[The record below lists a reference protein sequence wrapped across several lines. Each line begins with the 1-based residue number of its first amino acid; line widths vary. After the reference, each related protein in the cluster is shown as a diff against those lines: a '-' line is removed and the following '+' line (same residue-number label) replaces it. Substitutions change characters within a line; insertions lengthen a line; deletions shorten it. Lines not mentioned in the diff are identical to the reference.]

1 MTAATIASVPARRG
15 TTNRNDRGNTTDRLR
30 RRIWLVKTFG
40 DGETVKCH
48 FCPAIL
54 TVDTV
59 SADRIVPGCEG
70 GRYTRDNLRP
80 ACEPCQS
87 STGGHLGVERKRARR
102 TNGRA
107 AG

>member
-15 TTNRNDRGNTTDRLR
+15 TTNRNDRGNTIDRLR
-30 RRIWLVKTFG
+30 RRVWLVDTFG
-40 DGETVKCH
+40 DGEEVKCH
-48 FCPAIL
+48 FCPEIL

-59 SADRIVPGCEG
+59 TADRIIPGCDG
-70 GRYTRDNLRP
+70 GRYVRGNIRP
-80 ACEPCQS
+80 SCLPCAS
-87 STGGHLGVERKRARR
+87 KTGGQLGVERKRARR